1 MGLLQNVIHVPG
13 IQKQLLSICQ
23 ICNQLNFYYLIDGR
37 KCEVLNSENEIIH
50 TCHRN
55 NGLYTTRDLS
65 WLGFDLSSATNMVGL
80 NQNRAKQ
87 IHAYIAG
94 VAKEALIIQSELI
107 QNAQKYTLTH
117 QILQLI
123 QHAFMTKSEA
133 VYKLHASLGHLP
145 YSRIE
150 RMILKGIMKGYT
162 FDLKL
167 LKQLL
172 TKKCDIC
179 VRAKITD
186 AGHKGHPRT
195 SVSLG

>member
-13 IQKQLLSICQ
+13 IQKQLLSISQ

-37 KCEVLNSENEIIH
+37 KCEVLNSDNEIIH
-50 TCHRN
+50 TCHRH

-80 NQNRAKQ
+80 KQNRAKQ

-117 QILQLI
+117 QDLQ
-123 QHAFMTKSEA
+123 
-133 VYKLHASLGHLP
+133 
-145 YSRIE
+145 
-150 RMILKGIMKGYT
+150 
-162 FDLKL
+162 
-167 LKQLL
+167 
-172 TKKCDIC
+172 
-179 VRAKITD
+179 
-186 AGHKGHPRT
+186 
-195 SVSLG
+195 